1 MTRIFISYKRVDKE
15 IVFKIKKQ
23 IETELK
29 EKCWIDI
36 DGIES
41 DAVFASKIIN
51 AINQCEIF
59 LFVYSKAHGQIK
71 DYEND
76 WTIRELNF
84 AQDKKKRIVF
94 INIDGSDLTDW
105 FRLLF
110 GTKQHVDALSE
121 PALNRLL
128 EDLRRWLN
136 IPLDKENN
144 EVDNANFKE
153 LKTIVE
159 APLKTEITN
168 KENGTACIMA
178 VIAMGLIV
186 LFPAIWF
193 LVLLF
198 GYSYPNI
205 WSIGISW
212 ILMILAG
219 LYSLAKENSSD
230 SKHATDMWAIFTI
243 SSAIIYVVNYV
254 I

>member
-1 MTRIFISYKRVDKE
+1 MARIFISYKRVDKE
-15 IVFKIKKQ
+15 KVLKIKNQ
-23 IETELK
+23 IETELR
-29 EKCWIDI
+29 ERCWIDI

-41 DAVFASKIIN
+41 DAIFASKIIN

-128 EDLRRWLN
+128 EDIRGWLN

-144 EVDNANFKE
+144 EVKKTNLKE
-153 LKTIVE
+153 VKTIVE
-159 APLKTEITN
+159 ASLKTEVTN

-186 LFPAIWF
+186 LFPAIW
-193 LVLLF
+193 LIVLLF

-219 LYSLAKENSSD
+219 IYSLSKENSSD
-230 SKHATDMWAIFTI
+230 SKHATDMWTIFVIFSATI
-243 SSAIIYVVNYV
+243 YIFNYV
-254 I
+254 M